1 MIPSALFS
9 RNQVEN
15 MVGGDLGCFAATE
28 PGHHAVIEVQMGLVP
43 DVPD

>member
-1 MIPSALFS
+1 MIPRAVFS
-9 RNQVEN
+9 RNQV
-15 MVGGDLGCFAATE
+15 GDDLGCFAATE